1 MVFTK
6 RKSTTNSGFTL
17 IELLAVVIIAGI
29 LSGIAIPSFQ
39 RNWQQERLKA
49 ATREATNWI
58 EDIRLRAV
66 QQAQICVIQVIDS
79 TASLEPTPNTN
90 NCSSISRLKLRE
102 IVENSE
108 QLVICS
114 QTDLT
119 PSTVSCTNQSI
130 NALPTEI
137 VFTPRG
143 TVSKGGLIKLHFSP
157 DIPNRCIAII
167 QPLGLVRQG
176 IERSSGCDY
185 NTAF

>member
-1 MVFTK
+1 MVVTTRGSK
-6 RKSTTNSGFTL
+6 TNSGFTL
-17 IELLAVVIIAGI
+17 IELLALMIIAGI

-49 ATREATNWI
+49 ATREAASWI

-66 QQAQICVIQVIDS
+66 QQAQKCVVNVIDS
-79 TASLEPTPNTN
+79 TASLEPDPNTN
-90 NCSSISRLKLRE
+90 DCSNISALNLRE
-102 IVENSE
+102 IVENSQ
-108 QLVICS
+108 QLVVCS
-114 QTDLT
+114 QTDLA
-119 PSTVSCTNQSI
+119 PSSVSCTNES
-130 NALPTEI
+130 NNSLPTEI

-143 TVSKGGLIKLHFSP
+143 TISKGGLIKLHFSP

>member
-1 MVFTK
+1 MVVTTRDSK
-6 RKSTTNSGFTL
+6 TNSGFTL
-17 IELLAVVIIAGI
+17 IELLAVMIIAGI

-49 ATREATNWI
+49 ATREAANWI

-66 QQAQICVIQVIDS
+66 QQAQICIIQVIDS
-79 TASLEPTPNTN
+79 TASLEPTPNTSNCN
-90 NCSSISRLKLRE
+90 NISTLKLRE

-114 QTDLT
+114 QTALA
-119 PSTVSCTNQSI
+119 PSTFKCTKENN